1 MVETAP
7 YKVVKTLEYVEIR
20 DYPPLILATVSD
32 PGDDSSFNLLF
43 QYISGYNTNS
53 SKISMTSPVISSEKI
68 EMTSPVINV
77 EGSMSFVL
85 PSKYSIENAPKPKD
99 NRVSVHLLEA
109 KKIAVIKFSGYAN
122 EDEIKKNKM
131 LLLTILEKNG
141 INIKGEPIV
150 MRYNSPWTPG
160 FMRRNEV
167 GIEILD

>member
-7 YKVVKTLEYVEIR
+7 YEVIKILESVEIR
-20 DYPPLILATVSD
+20 DYPHLVLATVSD

-43 QYISGYNTNS
+43 RYISGNNTS
-53 SKISMTSPVISSEKI
+53 STQISMTAPVISSEKI
-68 EMTSPVINV
+68 EMTAPVINRK
-77 EGSMSFVL
+77 GSMSFVL

-99 NRVSVHLLEA
+99 NRVLVHLEKA
-109 KKIAVIKFSGYAN
+109 KMIAVIKFSGYAN
-122 EDEIKKNKM
+122 EDEIEKNKM
-131 LLLTILEKNG
+131 TLLRILEKNG

-167 GIEILD
+167 GIEIVN